1 MAVVGA
7 VLMTAAGIYL
17 ILAGGS
23 DYLLIGWLLAVI
35 GSALLPVNLF
45 LRRLGV
51 RAGIRRSGQRF
62 DQQ

>member
-1 MAVVGA
+1 VAVVGA
-7 VLMTAAGIYL
+7 VLMTAVGIYL

>member
-7 VLMTAAGIYL
+7 VLMTAVGIYL
-17 ILAGGS
+17 ILTGGS

-35 GSALLPVNLF
+35 GSALLPVNLY

>member
-17 ILAGGS
+17 ILAGGA